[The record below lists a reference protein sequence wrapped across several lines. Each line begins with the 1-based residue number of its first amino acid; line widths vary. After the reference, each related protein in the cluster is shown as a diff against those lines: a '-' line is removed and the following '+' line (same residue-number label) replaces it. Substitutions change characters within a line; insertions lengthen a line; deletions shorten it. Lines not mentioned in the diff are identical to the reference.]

1 MPTLS
6 YVAIK
11 GLGEVSRLLFHYA
24 GVEFEDKRYDL
35 HHFQTIK
42 HSFPNCQ
49 VPLLEIDGHKI
60 SQSGAIVRFL
70 ANRFGLAGKDE
81 FERARADEIYGV
93 VYDRMREH
101 YPYHIFRLFNPGQD
115 NETLYKDHFAP
126 SVQKALPFY
135 EQLVQEANE
144 QGGFVL
150 KSGLSY
156 ADFMLAVHL
165 SIYFSLDP
173 KLKSEHPNLVAFAEK
188 IHSVSP
194 AIKDYVS
201 KRPNTLV

>member
-6 YVAIK
+6 YLAIR
-11 GLGEVSRLLFHYA
+11 GLGEVPRLLFHYA
-24 GVEFEDKRYDL
+24 EVEFEDKRYEL
-35 HHFQTIK
+35 KHFQEVK
-42 HSFPNCQ
+42 QSFPNCQ

-81 FERARADEIYGV
+81 FERARADEIYCV
-93 VYDRMREH
+93 VYDRVREH
-101 YPYHIFRLFNPGQD
+101 FPYHVFRLFNPGQD
-115 NETLYKDHFAP
+115 DETLYKNHFAV
-126 SVQKALPFY
+126 SVQKAFPFY
-135 EQLVQEANE
+135 EQLVKEANE
-144 QGGFVL
+144 QGGFML

-156 ADFMLAVHL
+156 ADFIIAEHVTN
-165 SIYFSLDP
+165 YFSLDP
-173 KLKSEHPNLVAFAEK
+173 KLKSQHPNLVAFAEK
-188 IHSVSP
+188 IHSVTP